1 MTESAPAGVGNGP
14 LGSTMNRAC
23 RERIMITGGAGRG
36 KRLPLIKSERLDGIQ
51 SVRRPPYT
59 TEER

>member
-1 MTESAPAGVGNGP
+1 MVCLEAPQPGLSDADMT
-14 LGSTMNRAC
+14 
-23 RERIMITGGAGRG
+23 TGGAGRG